1 VSAPQRGS
9 DRPAIRRLL
18 PPAAPHQR
26 RAPART
32 TDPPPAP
39 NPPAVSDPVAAAAHL
54 SATDRAGT
62 GVRLDRESPA
72 AMSGVRTAVATHDP
86 SVPSSGPHAVEL
98 AGLLHELSAR
108 LLSADDLSQALNRLA
123 AVTAAAIPAA
133 TRCAVVLIG
142 ENAPLTH
149 AASGP
154 AAQALDRL
162 QYAEGHGPSLDAAR
176 TRALVTTQNLPT
188 DPRWPTLA
196 DQAHADGIQAVA
208 AVPLD
213 VHRAAV
219 GALTIY
225 ATDPA
230 GVDPDLLLTI
240 MAIANQAEILLGE
253 VHRRDGLTEGA
264 TVDRAAGVI
273 IAQRGCGIQEA
284 YTVLQDTAH
293 RLGLDRKAV
302 AERLI
307 TAAARNADL

>member
-1 VSAPQRGS
+1 VGPSAATS
-9 DRPAIRRLL
+9 DPFAS
-18 PPAAPHQR
+18 AA
-26 RAPART
+26 T
-32 TDPPPAP
+32 GDPPP
-39 NPPAVSDPVAAAAHL
+39 
-54 SATDRAGT
+54 
-62 GVRLDRESPA
+62 
-72 AMSGVRTAVATHDP
+72 AMSGVRTAVDAQDP
-86 SVPSSGPHAVEL
+86 SAASSGPHAVEL

-123 AVTAAAIPAA
+123 AFAAAVIPAA
-133 TRCAVVLIG
+133 IRCAVVLIG

-154 AAQALDRL
+154 AVQALDRL

-176 TRALVTTQNLPT
+176 TRTLVTTQDLPA
-188 DPRWPTLA
+188 DPRWPTLS
-196 DQAHADGIQAVA
+196 DQAHADGIHAVA

-219 GALTIY
+219 GALTVY
-225 ATDPA
+225 AADPTSI
-230 GVDPDLLLTI
+230 DPGLLLTI

-253 VHRRDGLTEGA
+253 VHRRDNLTEGA

-284 YTVLQDTAH
+284 YAVLQDTAH
-293 RLGLDRKAV
+293 HLGLDRNAV

-307 TAAARNADL
+307 TAAARNAL

>member
-1 VSAPQRGS
+1 VPS
-9 DRPAIRRLL
+9 
-18 PPAAPHQR
+18 PPAA
-26 RAPART
+26 
-32 TDPPPAP
+32 
-39 NPPAVSDPVAAAAHL
+39 SDPAA
-54 SATDRAGT
+54 D
-62 GVRLDRESPA
+62 A
-72 AMSGVRTAVATHDP
+72 AMSALRTAVAPHDP
-86 SVPSSGPHAVEL
+86 SGASRGPHAVEL

-123 AVTAAAIPAA
+123 AFAAAAIPAA
-133 TRCAVVLIG
+133 IRCAVVLIG
-142 ENAPLTH
+142 ENTPLTH
-149 AASGP
+149 AASGT
-154 AAQALDRL
+154 AAEALDRL

-176 TRALVTTQNLPT
+176 TRTLVTTQNLPT
-188 DPRWPTLA
+188 DARWPTLCA
-196 DQAHADGIQAVA
+196 QAQADGIRAVA

-219 GALTIY
+219 GALTLY

-253 VHRRDGLTEGA
+253 VHRRDNLTEGA

-284 YTVLQDTAH
+284 YAVLQDTAH

-307 TAAARNADL
+307 TAAARNAAL